1 MAKEFRF
8 FTLKEDLLEILSD
21 IEEIK
26 KVKYVK
32 NGAYDKK
39 EYVIY
44 KSIAEFEDLG
54 INRSGDHNSP
64 LYLVLN
70 LSDPIIS
77 EGEIQNKTREIN
89 E

>member
-32 NGAYDKK
+32 MEHMTKK
-39 EYVIY
+39 
-44 KSIAEFEDLG
+44 
-54 INRSGDHNSP
+54 NM
-64 LYLVLN
+64 
-70 LSDPIIS
+70 
-77 EGEIQNKTREIN
+77 
-89 E
+89 

>member
-32 NGAYDKK
+32 NGAYDK
-39 EYVIY
+39 
-44 KSIAEFEDLG
+44 
-54 INRSGDHNSP
+54 
-64 LYLVLN
+64 
-70 LSDPIIS
+70 
-77 EGEIQNKTREIN
+77 
-89 E
+89 